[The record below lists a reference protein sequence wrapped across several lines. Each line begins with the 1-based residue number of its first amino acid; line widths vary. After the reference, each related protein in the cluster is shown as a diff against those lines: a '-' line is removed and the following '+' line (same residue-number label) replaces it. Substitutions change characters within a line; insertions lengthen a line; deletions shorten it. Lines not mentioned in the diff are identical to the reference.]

1 MRACDFMLKVDDEK
15 SIEMAS
21 DYFTFAKDIFMSDR
35 VVASQ
40 ATLQAIEPVMV
51 QFMGHPVLGRS
62 EDLVAQAVLG
72 DFLDVLGFATYHI
85 PLITKEFW
93 DAFRVIFDTF
103 QHIEVELADGKAD
116 PKLSK
121 IIQIFYS
128 GAQIKKKFV
137 VEFFVPIGNYIAR
150 APEHFLQIPNGV
162 AVVLD
167 KMNNVNLG
175 EDVTGWEF
183 VVEVLASVGKV
194 FFGHLT
200 TLS

>member
-1 MRACDFMLKVDDEK
+1 MLKADDDR
-15 SIEMAS
+15 SMEMAS

-40 ATLQAIEPVMV
+40 ATLQAIEPIMV
-51 QFMGHPVLGRS
+51 QFMEHPVFSRS
-62 EDLVAQAVLG
+62 DLLEQAVLG

-93 DAFRVIFDTF
+93 DAFRVIFNAF
-103 QHIEVELADGKAD
+103 ERVEIDLAEGMHC
-116 PKLSK
+116 
-121 IIQIFYS
+121 F
-128 GAQIKKKFV
+128 AQSFSSSQCLCFV
-137 VEFFVPIGNYIAR
+137 PVEFFVPIGNYIAR

-167 KMNNVNLG
+167 KINNMNLG

-194 FFGHLT
+194 RLKS
-200 TLS
+200 LL